1 MGRIEMIKFLANE
14 ALPKLA
20 KERGWPVTENHCF
33 LRIAYD
39 NLFGKCWYEVL
50 SKKRAVLKQLDSDQM
65 DKVIEILKSI
75 PDNLEELNK
84 KSLRFRRTYRRY
96 NR

>member
-1 MGRIEMIKFLANE
+1 MGRLDMIKFLANE

-20 KERGWPVTENHCF
+20 KERGWPITENHCF

-50 SKKRAVLKQLDSDQM
+50 NKKKAVLKQLDLDQM
-65 DKVIEILKSI
+65 DKVIEILRSI
-75 PDNLEELNK
+75 PDNLEDLNK
-84 KSLRFRRTYRRY
+84 KSLSFRKTYRY
-96 NR
+96 CNR